1 MTRGNKRNAAACF
14 RCIGR
19 HGSYSISTH
28 DNVWKQIR
36 SELYQL
42 RFILFRLR
50 FHVVEGLHYLV
61 EASRWKRRL
70 AALHGITSPN
80 LIVD

>member
-1 MTRGNKRNAAACF
+1 
-14 RCIGR
+14 
-19 HGSYSISTH
+19 
-28 DNVWKQIR
+28 V
-36 SELYQL
+36 
-42 RFILFRLR
+42 FRLR

-70 AALHGITSPN
+70 AALQSYRPN